1 MLPRA
6 GSGGQVPPQAVDWK
20 AVVEQIQAGN
30 PAGQAILYDTLGA
43 GARLFLKRR
52 LPDSEDVEDRV
63 HDVFVIVID
72 TIRRGELREP
82 ERLMG
87 FVSTVLYRQ
96 LNAEIGRIVRT
107 RKTDTDLDDGVVLR
121 ASDPSPE
128 QTAITHQ
135 NIGLMR
141 QLLSK
146 LGARDLEILTRFYLR
161 EQPEDQIR
169 KEMALTATQFTLVK
183 SRAKARFS
191 TLVHRRLARRIFI
204 SK

>member
-1 MLPRA
+1 
-6 GSGGQVPPQAVDWK
+6 
-20 AVVEQIQAGN
+20 
-30 PAGQAILYDTLGA
+30 
-43 GARLFLKRR
+43 
-52 LPDSEDVEDRV
+52 
-63 HDVFVIVID
+63 
-72 TIRRGELREP
+72 
-82 ERLMG
+82 MG

-128 QTAITHQ
+128 QAAITHQ